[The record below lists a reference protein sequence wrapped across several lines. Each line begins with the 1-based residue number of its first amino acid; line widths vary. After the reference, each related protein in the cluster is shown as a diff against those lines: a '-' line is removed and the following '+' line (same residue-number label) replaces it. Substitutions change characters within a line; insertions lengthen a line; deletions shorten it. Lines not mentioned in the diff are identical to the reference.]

1 MTSPQGAMAIA
12 KALSSPA
19 RTDRGRLW
27 APVLKD
33 MPLFADVP
41 TRHLRKIAALT
52 KEVRFSSG
60 APIVRFGEPGDAF
73 FVILEGNASV
83 VRPGGLPS
91 IGIGPGDYFGEMALI
106 DSAARSATVVAKS
119 EVLCLRLATSP
130 FMKMLRAEPEIA
142 VVLLKQLAGRIR
154 ELQARSQLS
163 S

>member
-12 KALSSPA
+12 KALSSPV

-41 TRHLRKIAALT
+41 TRHLRKIATLT
-52 KEVRFSSG
+52 KEVRFSPG
-60 APIVRFGEPGDAF
+60 APIVRFGDRGDAF

-106 DSAARSATVVAKS
+106 DGAARSA
-119 EVLCLRLATSP
+119 
-130 FMKMLRAEPEIA
+130 
-142 VVLLKQLAGRIR
+142 
-154 ELQARSQLS
+154 
-163 S
+163 